1 MWPSGAESAKVQVV
15 FDYPFFSL
23 STCTL
28 HFSDRSRY
36 CVLRELNKLFLL
48 HNTIINSSGFIYRLR
63 AKTTQVL
70 SSAHCVRFF
79 CSLDPVRL
87 PNEQAEAEP
96 SLTRRYWI
104 ICIRTADPHSQIWPK
119 RHQRRRLSRDGPQ
132 KHRSFSTI
140 LRLAEGMILSIAH
153 LDRHFHP
160 V

>member
-1 MWPSGAESAKVQVV
+1 MGDESSKVQVV

-87 PNEQAEAEP
+87 MSKPKRNLVSLVVIGLFAFGQLTHIVKYGPKDTNAAGYPGMDPKNIVP
-96 SLTRRYWI
+96 SL
-104 ICIRTADPHSQIWPK
+104 Q
-119 RHQRRRLSRDGPQ
+119 
-132 KHRSFSTI
+132 SF
-140 LRLAEGMILSIAH
+140 
-153 LDRHFHP
+153 